1 MTHSHKVLI
10 TGASGRIGRSA
21 ARTFHRQGWL
31 VTGYDR
37 IPGNVGESVVGD
49 LTNLDL
55 LQKAA
60 RGARAV
66 IHLAATPDDDDFV
79 TQLLPNN
86 ILGLHNILEAS
97 RIASVE
103 RVVLGSS
110 GQVNWWQQIEG
121 PWPVRTEDPI
131 SPRHWYAV
139 TKVAMEAAGMAYA
152 KQFGMTV
159 IAVRFGWCPRT
170 REQVAE
176 LETSIHGTNVY
187 LSPRD
192 AGDFLVKA
200 ASETVPKGYHLIFAS
215 SNPVGHPNLDMTPAK
230 RLLGWWPTD
239 TWPTGA
245 LDDVS
250 P

>member
-1 MTHSHKVLI
+1 M
-10 TGASGRIGRSA
+10 G
-21 ARTFHRQGWL
+21 F
-31 VTGYDR
+31 DR
-37 IPGNVGESVVGD
+37 VPCPVGESIVGD
-49 LTNLDL
+49 LSNLDSL
-55 LQKAA
+55 RNAA
-60 RGARAV
+60 SGARVV

-86 ILGLHNILEAS
+86 ILGLHNVLEAA
-97 RIASVE
+97 RVAGVD

-121 PWPVRTEDPI
+121 PWPVRTGDSI

-152 KQFGMTV
+152 RQFGITV
-159 IAVRFGWCPRT
+159 IAVRLGWCPRT
-170 REQVAE
+170 RDQVAE
-176 LETSIHGTNVY
+176 LGTSLHGTNVY

-192 AGDFLVKA
+192 AGDFFVNA
-200 ASETVPKGYHLIFAS
+200 ASAPVPKGYHLIFAT
-215 SNPVGHPNLDMTPAK
+215 SNPVGCPNLDMTPAK
-230 RLLGWWPTD
+230 DLLGWWPLD

-245 LDDVS
+245 LEDVA